1 MRKDPIQKKAARS
14 AAKRKVRK
22 EKERREQKRRMLLG
36 MESKAESARRISLI
50 LNQISQ
56 RKAV

>member
-1 MRKDPIQKKAARS
+1 MRKNPIQAKAQ
-14 AAKRKVRK
+14 RKVAQRKVQVEK
-22 EKERREQKRRMLLG
+22 EKRDQKRRMLLG
-36 MESKAESARRISLI
+36 MESKAESARRISTI